1 MKHIKTSLFIKI
13 ILIILSFSCGLFSAY
28 ESYHLLNF
36 YSHYS
41 TEADTLEQTQ
51 EFGELYLKYLQ
62 RVCVYVKHREAGF
75 VNDPTSIYSSSDLVS
90 VLTGDTKGNLRPST
104 SVYDFTQESFEYYN
118 RLLNINCKSFFYY
131 VKNLDTDTSY
141 YSPNFE
147 QLLKSSS
154 TVTTSEIETY
164 LKDISK
170 KPSYL
175 MLSTNNSLFSTNIAT
190 STLYASAD
198 NSISWCINFLNQYFP
213 NVDSQTSNEVTLE
226 ASSKINNYVVYTFY
240 DSDFSID
247 NDEFSELEKR
257 FEKNY
262 LSYSTAKY
270 TCPISFVLSLFFALM
285 FLCCVGHKKGVSG
298 IYLNKFDRIH
308 TEIALGLI
316 LLLLVPCYVV
326 LNMFFNV
333 SESKAHYFYIILYSF
348 IYLFLALFI
357 TMIAKRIKSH
367 TFFSNLLIVRI
378 WKGFSYIIRSW
389 QHALAIN
396 MKATIKLLLVITIF
410 IAAQLLCF
418 LVLFQSPFLYLFSCV
433 FLITLLVL
441 NLLKFYVDVTKV
453 IQSTHDIVNG
463 DLNTQIPY
471 ENLTEPVNQLA
482 MDINN
487 IRTGLSNAVEEQ
499 IKSERLKTELIT
511 NVSHD
516 IKTPLT
522 SIINYV
528 DLLNKQDI
536 PDETTQ
542 KYLKVL
548 TEKSWRLKNLIE
560 DLVEASKASA
570 GAIQMHPE
578 KLNFNELVK
587 QAIGEYEDRLLEH
600 ALEPVLDFEA
610 ESLYIYA
617 DGRSTFRIIE
627 NLLSNVC
634 KYALSKTRV
643 YIRLEK
649 RPTSIQLEI
658 KNISANKL
666 GMRSDELI
674 ERFVRGD
681 ISRNTEGSGLGL
693 SITNSLTTLQKG
705 TFELK
710 IDGDLLKAI
719 VNLPI
724 YQETE
729 PDMIL
734 LAKD

>member
-13 ILIILSFSCGLFSAY
+13 VLIILSFSCGLFSAY

-104 SVYDFTQESFEYYN
+104 SVYEFTQESFEYYN

-154 TVTTSEIETY
+154 TVKTSEIETY
-164 LKDISK
+164 LKDISQ

-262 LSYSTAKY
+262 SSYSTAKY
-270 TCPISFVLSLFFALM
+270 TCPISFVLCLFFALM
-285 FLCCVGHKKGVSG
+285 FLCCVGHKKGVNG
-298 IYLNKFDRIH
+298 IYLSKFDRIH

-326 LNMFFNV
+326 LNVFFIV
-333 SESKAHYFYIILYSF
+333 SESKAHYFYLVLYSF

-357 TMIAKRIKSH
+357 TVITKRIKSH

-600 ALEPVLDFEA
+600 ALEPILDFEA

-649 RPTSIQLEI
+649 HPTTIRLEI

-710 IDGDLLKAI
+710 IDGDLFKAI